1 MSYVKKTHWGGFF
14 RFRDTQ
20 QLSGI
25 ERLLQDPLVADTD
38 WNQANVK
45 DFPFKEWIHYN
56 IQQAYRRTQRRG
68 GQSLFVKEMQL

>member
-1 MSYVKKTHWGGFF
+1 MSNVKMTHWGRFF

-25 ERLLQDPLVADTD
+25 KRLLQDPLVADTD

-45 DFPFKEWIHYN
+45 HFPFKERIHYY
-56 IQQAYRRTQRRG
+56 IQQAYRRTQRWG
-68 GQSLFVKEMQL
+68 GQSLFVSEMQQ